1 VLELIKGRHEQAIRL
16 LKAAQPGMDQDASLH
31 AYLGVAYCLRHRA
44 AGKKETDALR
54 SARLEFRRALE
65 IDPAYQLDRTLFSRD
80 VIDVFQGVHKK

>member
-1 VLELIKGRHEQAIRL
+1 
-16 LKAAQPGMDQDASLH
+16 
-31 AYLGVAYCLRHRA
+31 VAFGLRHRA
-44 AGKKETDALR
+44 AVKKEPDALR